1 MACDA
6 QKGTLFLIPASLG
19 EADLNSV
26 WPAGHKEII
35 NTIDVFIV
43 ENIRTARRFLKKAGY
58 KLSFDDAIFHLLN
71 KHTSESESALF
82 LNAAKEGKWVGLLS
96 EAGCPGVA
104 DPGQLIVSE
113 AHARGI
119 PVKPLVG
126 ANSILLA
133 LMASGMNGQS
143 FCFQGYLPIDKKMR
157 NQKIRELES
166 NSQRTGATQIFMETP
181 FRNNQLTEDLLKNC
195 HPATRLCIAAELTA
209 PEEYIASKSIGEW
222 RKTKIPDLHK
232 RPAIF
237 LLLA

>member
-26 WPAGHKEII
+26 WPAGHKHII
-35 NTIDVFIV
+35 NTIEVFIA
-43 ENIRTARRFLKKAGY
+43 ENIRTARRFLKQAGY

-82 LNAAKEGKWVGLLS
+82 LNAAMAGKPVGLLS

-113 AHARGI
+113 AHLRGI

-133 LMASGMNGQS
+133 LMASGMNGQMFS
-143 FCFQGYLPIDKKMR
+143 FHGYLPIEKKMR
-157 NQKIRELES
+157 IQKIKELES

-181 FRNNQLTEDLLKNC
+181 FRNNRLTEDLLKGC

-209 PEEYIASKSIGEW
+209 PEEYIKSKSIGDW
-222 RKTKIPDLHK
+222 RKTKMPDLHK